1 MLSRYCA
8 IYVWEDYG
16 RLDFEVF
23 MNSSNEF
30 DEFGTDKI
38 FQNAWKM
45 GKSSDYIYIIL
56 CHNVLSMLKLQYL
69 QSP

>member
-1 MLSRYCA
+1 
-8 IYVWEDYG
+8 
-16 RLDFEVF
+16 

-38 FQNAWKM
+38 FQNALKM

-56 CHNVLSMLKLQYL
+56 CHNVLSRLKLQYL

>member
-1 MLSRYCA
+1 
-8 IYVWEDYG
+8 
-16 RLDFEVF
+16 

-30 DEFGTDKI
+30 DEFGTDQI

-45 GKSSDYIYIIL
+45 GKLSDHIYIIL
-56 CHNVLSMLKLQYL
+56 RHNVLSGLKLQYL

>member
-1 MLSRYCA
+1 MNDILVKIPNTIINKKKVTAIKVLSRYCA
-8 IYVWEDYG
+8 IYVWEDNG

-38 FQNAWKM
+38 FQNA
-45 GKSSDYIYIIL
+45 
-56 CHNVLSMLKLQYL
+56 
-69 QSP
+69 